1 MPMQLVMRL
10 LPALTVIL
18 LLAFPAA
25 AEAGEGDIIFVREPG
40 ASAREVRADAD
51 VRLVDTL
58 PIERTELVEPK
69 DGDVAGALE
78 DLRADNDVV
87 SADLDLPVKASATND
102 SYWNSLWGLANA
114 SDTDIDAAEAWER
127 SVGAGVTV
135 AVV

>member
-1 MPMQLVMRL
+1 MRL
-10 LPALTVIL
+10 VLAASVVALLALPASPRPD
-18 LLAFPAA
+18 A
-25 AEAGEGDIIFVREPG
+25 GDIIIQREPG
-40 ASAREVRADAD
+40 ASPKAVRNDAD

-102 SYWNSLWGLANA
+102 FYWNSLWGLANA
-114 SDTDIDAAEAWER
+114 SDTDIDAAEA
-127 SVGAGVTV
+127 
-135 AVV
+135 